1 MTARTLEQAT
11 ASHDNGFNLV
21 RLVCATLVV
30 VFHAFP
36 MNSARPGASD
46 PVSPLLAP
54 HTDLGALAVGVF
66 FLISGIFISQSWER
80 DPHLGRYALRRAA
93 RIVPGLFVCLL
104 LTTALAVGLF
114 SSTGWRGMLAPAP
127 WRYIFGNTTLHWLH
141 YIIPPEELKLPGV
154 LGGEPLNGPLWTL
167 YWEGRMYVVVALVG
181 LAAALPLRT
190 WMRGAALFLLA
201 AANLFPD
208 VIGGYVWETRLWSL
222 FLTGMLLH
230 TLARDLRVGWRHVA
244 CALALAGLNWTRSAA
259 LTPSP
264 LTWFGILLVAGTLA
278 LAVGSVRL
286 PFAAHLQRHD
296 YSYGIYIYH
305 WPVLLMLRT
314 AFAPLGHWRLLALGL
329 LVTGVLAVLS
339 WHLVEAPAL
348 RAVRRLLRRH
358 AGSAASPAVPARP
371 RERA

>member
-1 MTARTLEQAT
+1 MGARTLDQAT

-36 MNSARPGASD
+36 LNSAVPGASD

-54 HTDLGALAVGVF
+54 HTDLGALAVGIF

-80 DPHLGRYALRRAA
+80 DPHLARYVLRRVA

-104 LTTALAVGLF
+104 LTTILAVGLF
-114 SSTGWRGMLAPAP
+114 SDTGWRGLWSPAP
-127 WRYIFGNTTLHWLH
+127 WRYVFGNTVLHWLR

-154 LGGEPLNGPLWTL
+154 LGGETLNGPLWTL

-181 LAAALPLRT
+181 LSAALPLRT
-190 WMRGAALFLLA
+190 WMRAAALFLLA
-201 AANLFPD
+201 AAYLFPD
-208 VIGGYVWETRLWSL
+208 VLSGYIWEVRMWSL
-222 FLTGMLLH
+222 FLTGMLIH
-230 TLARDLRVGWRHVA
+230 TLGRDLRIGWRHVA
-244 CALALAGLNWTRSAA
+244 CALVLVALDWTRSKA

-264 LTWFGILLVAGTLA
+264 LTWFGIFLVAGTLA
-278 LAVGSVRL
+278 LAVGTSRL
-286 PFAAHLQRHD
+286 PFAHHVQRHD

-329 LVTGVLAVLS
+329 VVTGVLAVLS
-339 WHLVEAPAL
+339 WHVVEAPAL
-348 RAVRRLLRRH
+348 RAIRRRLRR
-358 AGSAASPAVPARP
+358 AGAADADQRQSAGLHHG
-371 RERA
+371 

>member
-1 MTARTLEQAT
+1 MAARTLEQAT

-114 SSTGWRGMLAPAP
+114 SDTGWRGMLAPAP
-127 WRYIFGNTTLHWLH
+127 WRYIFGNTTLHWLR

-154 LGGEPLNGPLWTL
+154 FGGETLNGPLWTL

-230 TLARDLRVGWRHVA
+230 TLARDLRIGWRHVA

-278 LAVGSVRL
+278 LAVGSVQL

-348 RAVRRLLRRH
+348 RKVRGLLRRN
-358 AGSAASPAVPARP
+358 AYGATGPATPARP